1 MVQLHESE
9 IILKH
14 KIKIFL
20 NSMGPYI
27 EIKND

>member
-1 MVQLHESE
+1 MVQLHESK
-9 IILKH
+9 IILKY
-14 KIKIFL
+14 KTKIFL